1 MSSRIFADD
10 WRDCLREQYK
20 AVIQQQDARTET
32 TLTAVLYV
40 VGFTQ
45 DELAALK
52 FEATLRADD
61 MPDDYVPE
69 EIEQQYY
76 AGVDVPAAEV
86 IEPVAQIVEMA
97 ETIEEDDEPD
107 SELPDELP
115 VESALDDEDLL
126 DATEPDDEPDQPQQ
140 LSMF

>member
-1 MSSRIFADD
+1 MSQRIFADD

-20 AVIQQQDARTET
+20 SVIRQQDARTET
-32 TLTAVLYV
+32 TFTAVLYD

-52 FEATLRADD
+52 FEATLRD

-69 EIEQQYY
+69 EIAQQYY
-76 AGVDVPAAEV
+76 AGVDVPAE
-86 IEPVAQIVEMA
+86 EPVAEMVEI
-97 ETIEEDDEPD
+97 IEEVLEDAEVAPELPEELPIESDITDDE
-107 SELPDELP
+107 
-115 VESALDDEDLL
+115 LL
-126 DATEPDDEPDQPQQ
+126 DSTEPDEPDQPQQ